1 MVRFKNRYLLVEFL
15 LPSSL
20 EPSLSSTSTNT
31 PISGSSS
38 FRQHQRVGTDLD
50 PEDGNYDD
58 DDEDDDEE
66 EEEEF
71 ALYPKLPFM
80 VPSST
85 PDLKLGHEGGSAIY
99 KAVRAVVQDVFGD
112 EGWGRIASS
121 FRVLYHSPLTTITFC
136 RIARPH
142 YRLLWSALTFITAL
156 NGHPV
161 IPRVIGVSG
170 TIRKM
175 QNRGI
180 AYHREVVG
188 RLLSASASTTAGG
201 GAGVGVEKVGERER
215 EEMGRL
221 TE

>member
-20 EPSLSSTSTNT
+20 EPTLSSSSSSTTPSLSSRPNA
-31 PISGSSS
+31 I
-38 FRQHQRVGTDLD
+38 
-50 PEDGNYDD
+50 NDD
-58 DDEDDDEE
+58 DGESDDDDDDEE
-66 EEEEF
+66 EF
-71 ALYPKLPFM
+71 TPFPKLPFM
-80 VPSST
+80 LPSTT
-85 PDLKLGHEGGSAIY
+85 PDLKLGDEGGSAIY
-99 KAVRAVVQDVFGD
+99 KAVRNVVQDVFGD

-121 FRVLYHSPLTTITFC
+121 FRVLYHSPLTTLTFF

-142 YRLLWSALTFITAL
+142 YRLLWSALTFITTL
-156 NGHPV
+156 NQRPI
-161 IPRVIGVSG
+161 IPRVVGVSG

-180 AYHREVVG
+180 AYHREVVA
-188 RLLSASASTTAGG
+188 RLVAASVEAGG
-201 GAGVGVEKVGERER
+201 ISSVGGGLGGVEKTGDRER